1 MKITAIVWGLAV
13 SFAASQLALAQT
25 VSRELREFVP
35 QNLLGLVH
43 APEVHQELGLDAKQV
58 ERLEALFT
66 AIDGDWFRA
75 RITKQEEQYA
85 TIDQLEQRV
94 VTWFAQNTSAKQQDR
109 LNQLELQSLGMRMLL
124 RSDVG
129 DKISLSSSQK
139 SELLELAKSV
149 STAAAAL
156 QKATMKNQVTETLTQ
171 AVAAATQA
179 ESGALQTLIKPEQL
193 QQLSSLVGKPF
204 DTTQLKRIY
213 PMAPEFVQVD
223 EWINSKPTSLRELRG
238 KVVLVHF
245 YAFQCHNCHA
255 NFGHY
260 QKWHEEFS
268 NDEVVVIGIQT
279 PETSLERNPSSVR
292 EAAKEK
298 GMAYPIM
305 LDLQSKNWA
314 AWANTMWPTV
324 YVIDKDGYLR
334 HWWQGEL
341 NWQGATGDKTIHDL
355 IVSLVK
361 EQDGAAAN
369 RTDGQ

>member
-1 MKITAIVWGLAV
+1 M
-13 SFAASQLALAQT
+13 
-25 VSRELREFVP
+25 P

-193 QQLSSLVGKPF
+193 QQLLLLAKYRSNTLV
-204 DTTQLKRIY
+204 
-213 PMAPEFVQVD
+213 
-223 EWINSKPTSLRELRG
+223 
-238 KVVLVHF
+238 
-245 YAFQCHNCHA
+245 
-255 NFGHY
+255 
-260 QKWHEEFS
+260 
-268 NDEVVVIGIQT
+268 
-279 PETSLERNPSSVR
+279 
-292 EAAKEK
+292 
-298 GMAYPIM
+298 
-305 LDLQSKNWA
+305 
-314 AWANTMWPTV
+314 
-324 YVIDKDGYLR
+324 
-334 HWWQGEL
+334 
-341 NWQGATGDKTIHDL
+341 L
-355 IVSLVK
+355 IV
-361 EQDGAAAN
+361 
-369 RTDGQ
+369 